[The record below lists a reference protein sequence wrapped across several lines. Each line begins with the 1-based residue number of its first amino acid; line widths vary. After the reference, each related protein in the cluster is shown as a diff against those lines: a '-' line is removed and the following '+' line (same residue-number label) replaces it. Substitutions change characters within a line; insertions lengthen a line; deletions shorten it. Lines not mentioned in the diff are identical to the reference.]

1 MWISSAIRRRALAS
15 AGLDKNQLFP
25 CHKFRTRFVLT
36 ARLLTLLFTTFHP
49 IETVSMSSAEFENYV
64 FSRGGNR
71 LIRTVLIA
79 SNGRAFFN
87 FSLFYFS
94 FFFLLSFFL
103 SFLSFS
109 RSLVL
114 SLSSNHNRRTRSFC
128 VKDAVTVYY
137 DYYFDATDNISFYLS
152 SVYKITITVG
162 ATKAIKYTLLGF
174 ETFKSHDVYIWFA
187 WRQRTI

>member
-1 MWISSAIRRRALAS
+1 
-15 AGLDKNQLFP
+15 
-25 CHKFRTRFVLT
+25 
-36 ARLLTLLFTTFHP
+36 
-49 IETVSMSSAEFENYV
+49 MSSAEFENYV

-87 FSLFYFS
+87 FLFFLFP
-94 FFFLLSFFL
+94 FFF
-103 SFLSFS
+103 FS

-114 SLSSNHNRRTRSFC
+114 SLTSNHNRRTRSFC

-152 SVYKITITVG
+152 LLC
-162 ATKAIKYTLLGF
+162 IK
-174 ETFKSHDVYIWFA
+174 
-187 WRQRTI
+187 

>member
-1 MWISSAIRRRALAS
+1 
-15 AGLDKNQLFP
+15 
-25 CHKFRTRFVLT
+25 
-36 ARLLTLLFTTFHP
+36 
-49 IETVSMSSAEFENYV
+49 MSSAEFENYV

-87 FSLFYFS
+87 FLILCFLFFSSLV
-94 FFFLLSFFL
+94 LSL
-103 SFLSFS
+103 VSLVLSFS

-152 SVYKITITVG
+152 LLC
-162 ATKAIKYTLLGF
+162 IK
-174 ETFKSHDVYIWFA
+174 
-187 WRQRTI
+187 